1 MTLDRFIPQTPDDIG
16 DIEIHIKQV
25 KDEETG
31 VLVETAVYQYELIDE
46 EGVLIEF
53 KGTSGDIK
61 PHISN
66 ARKRSIKEW
75 LDEFRALLVAR
86 HLPK

>member
-1 MTLDRFIPQTPDDIG
+1 M
-16 DIEIHIKQV
+16 KQV

-31 VLVETAVYQYELIDE
+31 ELMETAVYQFDLLDT
-46 EGVLIEF
+46 EGNIIEF

-75 LDEFRALLVAR
+75 LDEWRAILVAR
-86 HLPK
+86 HLP